1 MKKKLV
7 AFLMAVCMAVP
18 SFGTVGA
25 TVEAADKEEAKVIDV
40 TKYGADPT
48 GATDSTPANKKAI
61 EAAKK
66 VTKNRIHLLQLIF
79 RRVDMIFIRTRQKK
93 ENCISRIQ

>member
-18 SFGTVGA
+18 SVGTVGA

-48 GATDSTPANKKAI
+48 GATDSTPAIKKAI

-66 VTKNRIHLLQLIF
+66 VTKKSDTPVVIDF
-79 RRVDMIFIRTRQKK
+79 GVDMIFIRTRQKK

>member
-25 TVEAADKEEAKVIDV
+25 TVEAADKEEARASFAGIDGS
-40 TKYGADPT
+40 K
-48 GATDSTPANKKAI
+48 
-61 EAAKK
+61 
-66 VTKNRIHLLQLIF
+66 
-79 RRVDMIFIRTRQKK
+79 
-93 ENCISRIQ
+93 

>member
-18 SFGTVGA
+18 SVGTVGA

-48 GATDSTPANKKAI
+48 GATDSTPAI
-61 EAAKK
+61 
-66 VTKNRIHLLQLIF
+66 
-79 RRVDMIFIRTRQKK
+79 
-93 ENCISRIQ
+93 

>member
-18 SFGTVGA
+18 SVGTVGA

-40 TKYGADPT
+40 TKYGGSNWCDRQYT
-48 GATDSTPANKKAI
+48 GN
-61 EAAKK
+61 
-66 VTKNRIHLLQLIF
+66 
-79 RRVDMIFIRTRQKK
+79 
-93 ENCISRIQ
+93 